1 MRKFFLCAALVGA
14 SWIAAA
20 PAVAGPITYKEVVTT
35 SGSLNGASFTDALTT
50 ITAVSFG
57 AITHTSV
64 YFVSAIGSFDI
75 AGIDGGSFAAPLS
88 VFSNPAASKAG
99 ISDPS
104 TFHDVVNTQNAA
116 FATYD
121 LSTPI
126 TVSGSTSFNDG
137 FGFATDAGLLIFTSV
152 SNSTFSAVDT
162 QTVPEPSTWALL
174 LSALGF
180 FSFLIRRKRPRPA
193 QRA

>member
-1 MRKFFLCAALVGA
+1 MRKVFFCAVLVGA
-14 SWIAAA
+14 SWMAAA
-20 PAVAGPITYKEVVTT
+20 PAVAGPMTYKEVVTT
-35 SGSLNGASFTDALTT
+35 SGSLNGASFTNALTT

-75 AGIDGGSFAAPLS
+75 AGIGGGSFAAPIY
-88 VFSNPAASKAG
+88 VFNNQTTSKAG

-104 TFHDVVNTQNAA
+104 TFHDIVNTQNAA

-126 TVSGSTSFNDG
+126 TVSGTTSFNNG
-137 FGFATDAGLLIFTSV
+137 FGFATDAGLLMFTSV
-152 SNSTFSAVDT
+152 SNSTFSATDT
-162 QTVPEPSTWALL
+162 ETVPEPSTWVLL
-174 LSALGF
+174 LSALGI
-180 FSFLIRRKRPRPA
+180 FSLLIRRKRSEPA
-193 QRA
+193 